1 MACKEEVVEKMRHP
15 IETRLEALGVDDKAM
30 KGMILL
36 VFNDLFDVKLWPELS
51 LVFHPD
57 ESQPPLLAGRPR
69 ENGPMTL
76 IQTRSGDSPICL
88 KSIHSELTLIQ
99 EKFSA
104 KLLMVAF
111 VYSDSTI
118 VYNNLSASTIPPR
131 LKACPKQGTAPSVK
145 K

>member
-1 MACKEEVVEKMRHP
+1 MACKEEVVQKMRHP
-15 IETRLEALGVDDKAM
+15 IEIRLEALGVEDKAM
-30 KGMILL
+30 KEMILL
-36 VFNDLFDVKLWPELS
+36 VFNDLFDVKIWSELS

-69 ENGPMTL
+69 EDGPMTL

-88 KSIHSELTLIQ
+88 QSIHSELSLIQ

-118 VYNNLSASTIPPR
+118 VYNDLSASTTPPSFT
-131 LKACPKQGTAPSVK
+131 ACPKQGTALSVNK
-145 K
+145 